1 MATTTTKTNSKPA
14 TKPATKDAT
23 ENLQKFIDGLQAN
36 ETSALDAIK
45 KFVDTVND
53 IFPDFGEEGPRSRII
68 DAAFSM
74 TQSIVESSNKMAKDL
89 VGVTEDA
96 LDNIARSN

>member
-1 MATTTTKTNSKPA
+1 MATTTTKTS
-14 TKPATKDAT
+14 TKSGTKDAS

-36 ETSALDAIK
+36 EKSALDAIK

-53 IFPDFGEEGPRSRII
+53 VFPDFGEEGPRSKII

-74 TQSIVESSNKMAKDL
+74 TQQIVESSNKMAKDL
-89 VGVTEDA
+89 VGVTEDT